1 MFTTMTKILQA
12 FVYLFAFAAFSY
24 SFVVYAGE
32 GKNAVQEDVKVAS
45 AEMENSESSDSDYDD
60 VELGSYVLGVDD
72 VIKIVVYG
80 EDELS
85 NTYKVGSTG
94 TISFPLLD
102 DVHVA
107 GKQLNEVEALIETKL
122 ADGYLKNPS
131 VSIEVESYRAFY
143 ILGEVRAPGSYS
155 YKNGINVLK
164 AVAVAGGFTYRA
176 NKKHVQILKTRKD
189 GSDIYEEMPVSSAVE
204 PGDIILVQE
213 RFF

>member
-1 MFTTMTKILQA
+1 MQTA
-12 FVYLFAFAAFSY
+12 V
-24 SFVVYAGE
+24 
-32 GKNAVQEDVKVAS
+32 GKLVRHLD
-45 AEMENSESSDSDYDD
+45 NSIWT
-60 VELGSYVLGVDD
+60 LL
-72 VIKIVVYG
+72 
-80 EDELS
+80 
-85 NTYKVGSTG
+85 
-94 TISFPLLD
+94 PLLD